1 MGAAFDRLGRDAEGV
16 RAYREA
22 IRVDPEFAP
31 AHFAMGAAMLKKGD
45 KIEALDQFK
54 ILKKLDSELADNL
67 FNRIYPND
75 EPAQKTKRASKQPR
89 P

>member
-1 MGAAFDRLGRDAEGV
+1 MGEALDRLGRNAEGV

-22 IRVDPEFAP
+22 IRVDPDFAP
-31 AHFAMGAAMLKKGD
+31 AHYAIGAAMLQRGE
-45 KIEALDQFK
+45 KIDALDQFK

-75 EPAQKTKRASKQPR
+75 EPSKKPKRTSKQPQ